1 MNEVLVRIGPAPLHE
16 QISDLILQRIVAG
29 DWPSHYKL
37 PAEPQLAVQFE
48 VSRGTIRRALKTL
61 IDQGLLLQVQ
71 GKGTFV
77 ATSTTIEQPI
87 AQEMLS
93 LAEGLSRQGLAFTTE
108 VIESGFVVPP
118 ERVAALMEV
127 RGRARVF
134 RLLRR
139 RSVRGVWVAL
149 LANFVRADLCPDI
162 ERHDF
167 ERQTLFGTLED
178 SYGLRLEWARR
189 TFEAQAANEDVARR
203 LELGQGSP
211 VLYLEQVSYLSD
223 DTPVEYS
230 DVWIRGDSLRISSLL
245 KRPSTTEES
254 PASLTQP

>member
-16 QISDLILQRIVAG
+16 QISELISQRIVAG
-29 DWPSHYKL
+29 DWPPHYKL
-37 PAEPQLAVQFE
+37 PAEPQLAEQFE

-61 IDQGLLLQVQ
+61 IDKGWLLQVQ

-77 ATSTTIEQPI
+77 AASTTIEQPI

-108 VIESGFVVPP
+108 VLESGFVAPP

-127 RGRARVF
+127 SARARVF

-139 RSVRGVWVAL
+139 RSVGGAWVAL
-149 LANFVRADLCPDI
+149 LANYVRADLCPDI
-162 ERHDF
+162 DSYDF
-167 ERQTLFGTLED
+167 EKQTLFGTLEE

-189 TFEAQAANEDVARR
+189 TFEAQAASDDVARR
-203 LELGQGSP
+203 LELAQGSP

-230 DVWIRGDSLRISSLL
+230 DVWIRGDRLRISSLL
-245 KRPSTTEES
+245 KRSSRPEES
-254 PASLTQP
+254 PASQT